1 MSSCFL
7 DSVVLVL
14 VLVLLCSISHVFQ
27 EQNLEQKMHLAE
39 ADKIEESES
48 EEKRCNLIANSYNK
62 KT

>member
-14 VLVLLCSISHVFQ
+14 LVLLCSISHVFQ

-39 ADKIEESES
+39 ADKIKESES
-48 EEKRCNLIANSYNK
+48 EEKRRNLIANSYNK